1 MRCMVKWEGPGL
13 DNFGDLLNHG
23 NLRIDT
29 AGKLKERQFY
39 LFELLLIIV
48 GHVVEKSPFGKFLN
62 KSTKDKV
69 EVVEKIELFNASAF
83 DISEAEDRN
92 IYTLQQLILFH
103 TSFPSSIQNLNP
115 IQGFNKCS
123 DHY

>member
-1 MRCMVKWEGPGL
+1 MNARIRKTRETIKNNKMKQSLMRCMVKWEGPGL

-23 NLRIDT
+23 NLRIAT

-48 GHVVEKSPFGKFLN
+48 GHVVEKSPFGKLLN

-92 IYTLQQLILFH
+92 IYTL
-103 TSFPSSIQNLNP
+103 
-115 IQGFNKCS
+115 FNN
-123 DHY
+123 